1 MTVLDWINTHTR
13 NTLPF
18 VSGCR
23 VCLSKQH
30 NNTFVCRRRDT
41 ELLEVRVQGPVRT
54 ANPLTGF
61 GVLLHDSFCLL
72 NEVVFRTG
80 VCTFSVLQR
89 SVSGFEV
96 RNKQTVCSCRERRIS
111 WSRDKTGRWQTLQIA
126 EIRRR
131 EDQYTTFLE
140 YLETSDKE
148 KDLRNAFFGEFW
160 V

>member
-1 MTVLDWINTHTR
+1 M
-13 NTLPF
+13 
-18 VSGCR
+18 
-23 VCLSKQH
+23 
-30 NNTFVCRRRDT
+30 CRRRDT

-96 RNKQTVCSCRERRIS
+96 ETNRLSVLVES
-111 WSRDKTGRWQTLQIA
+111 A
-126 EIRRR
+126 E
-131 EDQYTTFLE
+131 FLE
-140 YLETSDKE
+140 AVTKQVGDKHS
-148 KDLRNAFFGEFW
+148 KLPKFDVARTNILLFGVLRD